1 MVVFYNIIILV
12 QFLKLVYLELS
23 ILDLGLKLKLYLI

>member
-1 MVVFYNIIILV
+1 MVVFYNIILV